1 MERVVEPEL
10 MDEAEQALAYAQADF
25 SEPNAAF
32 AELVAGAVPQG
43 AHRVVDLGCGSA
55 DIPVRLARAFAAW
68 KIDAVDGAEAML
80 AHGRRLVDREGL
92 GSRISLTRA
101 LLPDLPLPAHA
112 YDLVISNSLLHHLH
126 EPRVMWQSVR
136 RLAKPTAYVIVMD
149 LFRPDSETEVK
160 HLVDTYAGDAPDVL
174 KRDFE
179 ASLRA
184 AFTVEE
190 VKQQLAAAALGGL
203 SVRATSDRHLVV
215 SGDLSR

>member
-43 AHRVVDLGCGSA
+43 AHRVVDLGCGPA
-55 DIPVRLARAFAAW
+55 DIPVRLARAFTAW